1 MSSPFTCRRI
11 ILPGANPLAWLVI
24 STTYPVTAIDG
35 ESVTLSPDSGIGIP
49 WSDHMGADCSHR
61 RRIRILDMTA

>member
-35 ESVTLSPDSGIGIP
+35 ESVTLS
-49 WSDHMGADCSHR
+49 
-61 RRIRILDMTA
+61 LLTAGQASRGPTIWGRTVLIAAASAYST